1 MGYAVRAPEFQDRG
15 ILDRNAAAGQVLGL
29 PESHCAREAYRPCA
43 VAAIDASRDV
53 KHRPL
58 VLQLRSILPDDEM
71 PNQMITRRTVSRTLV
86 TLGCVVLLVAA
97 ALHCLAYLKFS
108 APAVHASNLP
118 IALQSVFEVAFLSMA
133 WSWIVL
139 AVIVLVVAFGEAR
152 WGKPIAL
159 ICGFAVL
166 IQAVLTVPMVGLFIG
181 NEMIGAAS
189 LLIIIGCFLFHGS
202 RVET

>member
-1 MGYAVRAPEFQDRG
+1 M
-15 ILDRNAAAGQVLGL
+15 NAFFLTMK
-29 PESHCAREAYRPCA
+29 Y
-43 VAAIDASRDV
+43 
-53 KHRPL
+53 
-58 VLQLRSILPDDEM
+58 
-71 PNQMITRRTVSRTLV
+71 QMITRRTVSRTLV

-97 ALHCLAYLKFS
+97 ALHCLAYLRFS

-118 IALQSVFEVAFLSMA
+118 IALQSVFAVAFLSMA

-139 AVIVLVVAFGEAR
+139 AVIVLVVTFGQAR
-152 WGKPIAL
+152 LGKPIVL

-166 IQAVLTVPMVGLFIG
+166 VQSVFTVPMVWFFIG

-189 LLIIIGCFLFHGS
+189 LLIVIGCFLFHGS

>member
-1 MGYAVRAPEFQDRG
+1 MDGFSV
-15 ILDRNAAAGQVLGL
+15 
-29 PESHCAREAYRPCA
+29 YRQLA
-43 VAAIDASRDV
+43 VATIDAVSLFR
-53 KHRPL
+53 HPH
-58 VLQLRSILPDDEM
+58 SFSNYECILPDDEM
-71 PNQMITRRTVSRTLV
+71 TNLMITRRTVSRTLV

-97 ALHCLAYLKFS
+97 ILHCFAYLKFS
-108 APAVHASNLP
+108 ATAVHGSNLP

-139 AVIVLVVAFGEAR
+139 ALIVLVVTFGEPR
-152 WGKPIAL
+152 LGKPIAL

-166 IQAVLTVPMVGLFIG
+166 IQAVFTVPMVGFFIG